1 MTRDIRILDLGSPC
15 LTRKKGREAA
25 ELLKPQVDAQTTIL
39 DLNGVEMLSFSFL
52 DGLISELTAEVNAAR
67 LVFRADDP
75 DVIDK
80 LARIAAIRNICVFN
94 QDTRH
99 PARPLVPTPLQKSE
113 ALFTAT
119 KVAE

>member
-1 MTRDIRILDLGSPC
+1 MTRDIRVLDLGSPC
-15 LTRKKGREAA
+15 LTRKKGQEAA
-25 ELLKPQVDAQTTIL
+25 RLLRPQIDAQTTML

-52 DGLISELTAEVNAAR
+52 DGLIAELTAEVNAAR
-67 LVFRADDP
+67 LVFHADDP

-94 QDTRH
+94 QDTRRQ
-99 PARPLVPTPLQKSE
+99 ARPLAPTPLRKSD